1 MPGMPLPRV
10 QPIAPTW
17 RKEPFDDPDWLFEMK
32 YDGYR
37 ALCYVEPRRDRLI
50 SRNNNI
56 MTRFDPLADQV
67 AAALEVDDAI
77 LDGEII
83 ASDETGRPQF
93 YDLLRGK
100 RPPAY
105 VAFDV
110 VWLNGVDLRPVP
122 LSERRELLRVI
133 LPKGPGIVSEALSV
147 GGRGWELF
155 ELMCANDLEGI
166 VAKCLADPYDPQA
179 RWFKIKNRDYTQ
191 KEGRG
196 DLFNGPR
203 QPPTHSAG

>member
-1 MPGMPLPRV
+1 MALIAGVPLPLLSVRRHEGHMPGMPLPRV

-37 ALCYVEPRRDRLI
+37 ALCYVEPRRDRMI

-83 ASDETGRPQF
+83 AADETGRPVF
-93 YDLLRGK
+93 IDLLRG
-100 RPPAY
+100 
-105 VAFDV
+105 
-110 VWLNGVDLRPVP
+110 
-122 LSERRELLRVI
+122 
-133 LPKGPGIVSEALSV
+133 
-147 GGRGWELF
+147 
-155 ELMCANDLEGI
+155 
-166 VAKCLADPYDPQA
+166 
-179 RWFKIKNRDYTQ
+179 
-191 KEGRG
+191 
-196 DLFNGPR
+196 
-203 QPPTHSAG
+203 THSPCYIAFRKRDRHRRDGLRRWRWRYAA

>member
-1 MPGMPLPRV
+1 M
-10 QPIAPTW
+10 
-17 RKEPFDDPDWLFEMK
+17 EPFDDPDWLFEMK

-83 ASDETGRPQF
+83 ASDETKRPQF

-105 VAFDV
+105 VAF
-110 VWLNGVDLRPVP
+110 LRQLARYTKSPGI
-122 LSERRELLRVI
+122 RREL
-133 LPKGPGIVSEALSV
+133 V
-147 GGRGWELF
+147 GLAKRYDRRGEYF
-155 ELMCANDLEGI
+155 ETF
-166 VAKCLADPYDPQA
+166 QSF
-179 RWFKIKNRDYTQ
+179 RQ
-191 KEGRG
+191 K
-196 DLFNGPR
+196 
-203 QPPTHSAG
+203 S

>member
-1 MPGMPLPRV
+1 MLCAPANRV
-10 QPIAPTW
+10 SS
-17 RKEPFDDPDWLFEMK
+17 RR
-32 YDGYR
+32 GR
-37 ALCYVEPRRDRLI
+37 ACSQR
-50 SRNNNI
+50 
-56 MTRFDPLADQV
+56 
-67 AAALEVDDAI
+67 AAG
-77 LDGEII
+77 LDY
-83 ASDETGRPQF
+83 DETGRPQF

-166 VAKCLADPYDPQA
+166 VA
-179 RWFKIKNRDYTQ
+179 
-191 KEGRG
+191 
-196 DLFNGPR
+196 
-203 QPPTHSAG
+203 SA